1 MIPRDEM
8 RRRAIEKPLLAVP
21 RNALLVEARTACDC
35 GCKRPARI
43 EFQLADARI
52 AVNNP
57 ADIDYLIDE
66 LIKGRTELWGP
77 WPGGD
82 PSVS

>member
-1 MIPRDEM
+1 MIPRDEH
-8 RRRAIEKPLLAVP
+8 RVAAIPP
-21 RNALLVEARTACDC
+21 NALLAEARTACNC

-43 EFQLADARI
+43 EFQLAGYRI

-57 ADIDYLIDE
+57 EQIDYLIDE
-66 LIKGRTELWGP
+66 LIKGRIELWGP
-77 WPGGD
+77 WPGGE